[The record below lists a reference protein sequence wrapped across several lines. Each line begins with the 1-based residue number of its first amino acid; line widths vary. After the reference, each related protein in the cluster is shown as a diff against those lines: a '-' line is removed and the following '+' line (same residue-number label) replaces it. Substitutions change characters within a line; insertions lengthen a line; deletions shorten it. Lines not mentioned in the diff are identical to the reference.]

1 MAANTDK
8 LMEVG
13 NPGTATTL
21 AAPGYTTGGTS
32 ITVVSTTNWPT
43 ATGVCF
49 AMDEAEIVDGVEVQ
63 VAGSYNEYFGTV
75 ASGTSVTNVTHVTG
89 SGTDRNYSA
98 GALSRV
104 YVPVSAGREN
114 RIVEWG
120 TEEHKQTGAHSD
132 ITADTINN
140 AGVLTQ
146 TGVAS
151 FTTHIDVN
159 DSSTAI
165 RDSSDNELV
174 KFSKTASAVNELTI
188 ANAATANGPELQ
200 ATGGDTNIDVEVITK
215 GTGKL
220 RVNGNPF
227 DDGAWATWSPTL
239 TNLSGGTQ
247 NEAVYCQI
255 GKTVHFRFRYTLAGA
270 GVSGAVSFTLP
281 VTPNTNYGAN
291 DRTMH
296 ASIDLLDS
304 GVGLYPGFLKTTSTN
319 GTVSV
324 RAQNASG
331 TYLSSTDLSSTIPF
345 TWGNG
350 DVIIVCGTYEAA

>member
-120 TEEHKQTGAHSD
+120 LEEHNQDGTHGTM
-132 ITADTINN
+132 TADNLTVD
-140 AGVLTQ
+140 GTLTQ

-200 ATGGDTNIDVEVITK
+200 ATGGDTNIDIELITK
-215 GTGKL
+215 GTGIVKSNGEQVHVGTPATSSVSTSQTTTSTSYTDLATSGPAVTVTIGNSGMALVCL
-220 RVNGNPF
+220 R
-227 DDGAWATWSPTL
+227 
-239 TNLSGGTQ
+239 TQ
-247 NEAVYCQI
+247 VKINTAAFALMGY
-255 GKTVHFRFRYTLAGA
+255 A
-270 GVSGAVSFTLP
+270 VSGASTVAASDSKAVGNVNTSEIVVSSVVLETGLTPGSNTFTSKYR
-281 VTPNTNYGAN
+281 VSANTGTFQN
-291 DRTMH
+291 R
-296 ASIDLLDS
+296 SI
-304 GVGLYPGFLKTTSTN
+304 
-319 GTVSV
+319 TV
-324 RAQNASG
+324 
-331 TYLSSTDLSSTIPF
+331 IPL
-345 TWGNG
+345 
-350 DVIIVCGTYEAA
+350 